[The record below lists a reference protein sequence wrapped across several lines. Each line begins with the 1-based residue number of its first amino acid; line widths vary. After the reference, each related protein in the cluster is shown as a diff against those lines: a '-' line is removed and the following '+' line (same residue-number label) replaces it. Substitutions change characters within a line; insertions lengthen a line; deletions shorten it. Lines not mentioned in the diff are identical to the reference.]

1 MFFWIV
7 DEVFKPF
14 PSSTTPSPPKFN
26 VNVNWGALAPKDKII
41 KPPKSPLL
49 TSALKYWDLGVR
61 VQHRGCCRVWIFC
74 LSTVVSDID
83 TYHKSTLVLPS
94 QTNWRFEPSLDN
106 CCRLANAALGTAWS
120 YRNCKLWPVWQI
132 ILFAT
137 QLCSL
142 WNRCIH
148 RSYGHTFISASG
160 PTTGEKKKGKE
171 QVRCHRPGILGMARS
186 SWLVAHLQR
195 LKMGYTVYTPQLGAN
210 SNRGSGDQSSMIFS

>member
-1 MFFWIV
+1 MWANSPIRDYF
-7 DEVFKPF
+7 DEEADDTPCFSGLWTKY
-14 PSSTTPSPPKFN
+14 SSLFHLVQPPRPQSSMLMWTECFSSNGRNNQTPKVTFANIRIEILRFGGQGS
-26 VNVNWGALAPKDKII
+26 
-41 KPPKSPLL
+41 
-49 TSALKYWDLGVR
+49 TQR
-61 VQHRGCCRVWIFC
+61 VLQGLNICP
-74 LSTVVSDID
+74 STVVSDID

-120 YRNCKLWPVWQI
+120 YRNCKVWQYGKS
-132 ILFAT
+132 FFWT

-195 LKMGYTVYTPQLGAN
+195 LKMGIPYIPH
-210 SNRGSGDQSSMIFS
+210 S

>member
-1 MFFWIV
+1 M
-7 DEVFKPF
+7 DE
-14 PSSTTPSPPKFN
+14 T
-26 VNVNWGALAPKDKII
+26 I

-120 YRNCKLWPVWQI
+120 YRNCKVWPVWQI
-132 ILFAT
+132 ILFGT

-195 LKMGYTVYTPQLGAN
+195 LKMGYTVYTP
-210 SNRGSGDQSSMIFS
+210 